1 MKKIVLAVALV
12 CLSSTVAFA
21 KAKGTPTPQN
31 HSCMLSGAVVEKTK
45 KECVKAGGKWE
56 KSVQSVETKT
66 VDTKTVETK
75 SVDTKPVETKT
86 VETKSIETKPVE
98 TPATK

>member
-31 HSCMLSGAVVEKTK
+31 HSCVLSGAVVEKTK
-45 KECVKAGGKWE
+45 KECIKAGGKWE
-56 KSVQSVETKT
+56 KNAAITTAPVETKA
-66 VDTKTVETK
+66 VET
-75 SVDTKPVETKT
+75 TKPVE
-86 VETKSIETKPVE
+86 SAPVE
-98 TPATK
+98 APATK

>member
-21 KAKGTPTPQN
+21 KTKGTPTPQN

-45 KECVKAGGKWE
+45 KECTKAGGKWE
-56 KSVQSVETKT
+56 KNATT
-66 VDTKTVETK
+66 TT
-75 SVDTKPVETKT
+75 PVETKA
-86 VETKSIETKPVE
+86 VETKPVE
-98 TPATK
+98 SAPVEAPATK